1 VPYIVADGDFN
12 SAVAEVRGGKLER
25 QGAAGPDYPDG
36 CDETELL
43 VGGVTVGHLATLV
56 MDGFAT
62 MRATLRAG
70 AAGREKSVVWMKIT
84 AAGLEAAAE

>member
-1 VPYIVADGDFN
+1 VANLSD
-12 SAVAEVRGGKLER
+12 KER
-25 QGAAGPDYPDG
+25 RALTWLAHYPDG